1 MKRLF
6 ARETTPLIAL
16 LAVLLLA
23 GLFTFPRYGESWDEF
38 NYLTHAAYSLQAYTG
53 PAPAWDEIYRFYGP
67 SFMML
72 TVLVGR
78 LFPGAILSDVA
89 HLLSFFTFLAGL
101 AVFYK
106 LARRWLGV
114 WESYGALLLFASQP
128 LLWGHAFINSKDTPF
143 MAGFLASIYFGLR
156 MMDTLKLEPP
166 KQPDPRLNGILR
178 EEIQRLAPPR
188 RILLLA
194 GLLLAVGGAAWLA
207 GLVANWQQAVFLPV
221 YSTESFFALEQY
233 LYQVTGPLNRL
244 GLFVVFIL
252 AGLALAFSFGLPVT
266 SRHIYETEL
275 RPLGRQ
281 VAFAVSN
288 RWLWLAAGL
297 AGFTASIRF
306 LGLAAIGFV
315 GLWFLW
321 KHRQAALIPLAV
333 LAGLSLLF
341 MYATWPYLWPEP
353 VFRFLLTVAVMLRFP
368 WAGKALFEGQF
379 YAPKDLPAHYLP
391 KLIGLQ
397 TTETALLLFLVGLAV
412 LAYGLFKK
420 QPHLFELAFLAAIW
434 FFLPVLWAVIGNPNL
449 YDNFR
454 QLHFILPPVFL
465 LGGLGLRALFSRL
478 TPPVWRAVVLVVLV
492 LPGLAGWLRLFPY
505 EYTYYNNLAGQTFR
519 VYEADYWAT
528 SFREASQY
536 INETAD
542 PNAQV
547 VVWGPVFPLW
557 SYLREDITAVGADVG
572 PIPSGA
578 YYAVILSRN
587 DNDLKIHPDAPLLY
601 AIEKNGMTL
610 AVVKYIEQP

>member
-1 MKRLF
+1 MKRLL
-6 ARETTPLIAL
+6 ARETTPLVAL
-16 LAVLLLA
+16 LAILLLA
-23 GLFTFPRYGESWDEF
+23 GLFTFQRYGESWDEF
-38 NYLTHAAYSLQAYTG
+38 NYLTHATYSLQAYTG
-53 PAPAWDEIYRFYGP
+53 PPPAWDEIYRFYGP

-78 LFPGAILSDVA
+78 LFPGAILSDIA

-101 AVFYK
+101 AIFYA

-143 MAGFLASIYFGLR
+143 MVGFLASIYFGLR

-166 KQPDPRLNGILR
+166 KQQDTRLNGILR
-178 EEIQRLAPPR
+178 EEVQALTPPR
-188 RILLLA
+188 RILLVA
-194 GLLLAVGGAAWLA
+194 GLLLAVGLPAWLA
-207 GLVANWQQAVFLPV
+207 ALVADWQAAAFPPV
-221 YSTESFFALEQY
+221 YSTESFFELEQY
-233 LYQVTGPLNRL
+233 LYQVTGQVNRL
-244 GLFVVFIL
+244 GLAVVFVL
-252 AGLALAFSFGLPVT
+252 AGLVLAVWLGLPVT
-266 SRHIYETEL
+266 SRHIHETEL

-281 VAFAVSN
+281 LNYALSN
-288 RWLWLAAGL
+288 GWLWLAAGL

-321 KHRQAALIPLAV
+321 KHRQAALVPLAA

-341 MYATWPYLWPEP
+341 MYFTWPYLWPAP
-353 VFRFLLTVAVMLRFP
+353 IFRFLLTVAVMLRFP
-368 WAGKALFEGQF
+368 WAGKALFDGQY
-379 YAPKDLPAHYLP
+379 YAPKDLPWDYLP
-391 KLIGLQ
+391 RLIGLQ
-397 TTETALLLFLVGLAV
+397 TTETALFLFFIGLAALV
-412 LAYGLFKK
+412 YWLLQKKPGLAEF
-420 QPHLFELAFLAAIW
+420 AFLAGVW

-454 QLHFILPPVFL
+454 QLHFILPPMFL
-465 LGGLGLRALFSRL
+465 LGGLGLQALFVRL
-478 TPPVWRAVVLVVLV
+478 RFPVLRVVILLLLV
-492 LPGLAGWLRLFPY
+492 LPGLAGWMRLFPY
-505 EYTYYNNLAGQTFR
+505 EYTYYNSLAGGETFR
-519 VYEADYWAT
+519 RYEADYWAT

-536 INETAD
+536 ISKTAE

-557 SYLREDITAVGADVG
+557 AYLREDIMAVGADVG

-587 DNDLKIHPDAPLLY
+587 DNDLKIHPEAPQLY
-601 AIEKNGMTL
+601 AIEKDGMTL
-610 AVVKYIEQP
+610 AVVKYIE